1 VSQSRSRQHI
11 VDLLRRTG
19 MPEAAAEAQRTLPD
33 PVEQEELDQFCRV
46 HGLSAQS
53 LMDRL
58 GGSP

>member
-1 VSQSRSRQHI
+1 MTEV
-11 VDLLRRTG
+11 
-19 MPEAAAEAQRTLPD
+19 AAEARRTLPD
-33 PVEQEELDQFCRV
+33 PVEQAELDQFCRI